1 MAEKKISQLTA
12 KGTNLAS
19 TDLIPIAESDGLGGY
34 VTKHITGSEVIG
46 GAGSTTIYNGDS
58 SLSGNRIVDLNANAL
73 VFDNGQG
80 VEITNVKTFG
90 TEVTIPS
97 TLIPNYGVKHDVDTT
112 NWASDNTKRIF
123 QVKDT
128 NLNTIVLAAMNGGRL
143 LINEA
148 YYLPNADGTANQI
161 LTTDGAGAVTFEH
174 ATISKV
180 ANGNTIVE
188 VRTSSDLPS
197 TLAAD
202 TTYLIRGTI
211 STSTQISV
219 TNEGSQIIGYDRTKD
234 KIEFTGTTGQTL
246 LTITDVSFSMSNV
259 WLSATNSGSSL
270 IDATNVAASGYNNSR
285 DSILS
290 FVNVQFRNCYD
301 VLDIKGFDL
310 VDFNNCLFF
319 YIEATNFGCRFQDVS
334 KLEISSCE
342 LIRWFD
348 ETSLPTPS
356 GYATVPMIELQ
367 ANNLASFGAV
377 NINGCIIHPQ
387 QTQDGINISTSSTT
401 GFGTIAANAFV
412 NAGLTTGVVF
422 NPTLSGL
429 PDYSQTATYKY
440 DVFSNQGVLN
450 STSGAVM
457 TVSGNTTATTLAIAT
472 PTAIDTGTLATAQ
485 AAVRYTVS
493 TGGRLTYDGTKQVF
507 VSLHATVSYQKQ
519 GAGTDDYIFSLYK
532 NGTLLTGSELTILAG
547 ASTADGIIS
556 FAYGTLMNQNDY
568 IEIYVENP
576 TTTDGMLVKDL
587 QFVIRE

>member
-12 KGTNLAS
+12 KSANLDA

-34 VTKHITGSEVIG
+34 VTKHITGAEVVG

-58 SLSGNRIVDLNANAL
+58 QLSGDRTIDCDNNFLKFAKLEYLYFQSNA
-73 VFDNGQG
+73 
-80 VEITNVKTFG
+80 
-90 TEVTIPS
+90 IPS
-97 TLIPNYGVKHDVDTT
+97 PSGTPFVDFFIDSSGAPTSDIFKIRDAGTT
-112 NWASDNTKRIF
+112 AFKVQNNG
-123 QVKDT
+123 
-128 NLNTIVLAAMNGGRL
+128 TIEF
-143 LINEA
+143 NEA
-148 YYLPNADGTANQI
+148 YTFPTTDGTANQI

-188 VRTSSDLPS
+188 VRSSSDLPS

-234 KIEFTGTTGQTL
+234 KIEFTGTTGQTF

-270 IDATNVAASGYNNSR
+270 IDATNVAASGYNNGR
-285 DSILS
+285 DSILA
-290 FVNVQFRNCYD
+290 FVNVQFRNCFD

-342 LIRWFD
+342 FIRWFD

-356 GYATVPMIELQ
+356 GFATTPMIELQ

-412 NAGLTTGVVF
+412 NVGLTTGVVF

-472 PTAIDTGTLATAQ
+472 PVAIDTGTLATAQ
-485 AAVRYTVS
+485 AAVRYSVS
-493 TGGRLTYDGTKQVF
+493 TGGRLTYDGTKEVF
-507 VSLHATVSYQKQ
+507 VSLHATLSYQKQ
-519 GAGTDDYIFSLYK
+519 GAGTDDYIFSLHK
-532 NGTLLTGSELTILAG
+532 NGTLLAGSELNILAV
-547 ASTADGIIS
+547 
-556 FAYGTLMNQNDY
+556 L
-568 IEIYVENP
+568 
-576 TTTDGMLVKDL
+576 L
-587 QFVIRE
+587 QQTEL

>member
-12 KGTNLAS
+12 KSANLAS

-34 VTKHITGSEVIG
+34 VTKHITGAEVVG

-58 SLSGNRIVDLNANAL
+58 SLSGNRTVDLNANAL

-270 IDATNVAASGYNNSR
+270 IDATNVSASGYNFSR

-301 VLDIKGFDL
+301 VLDVKGFDL

-319 YIEATNFGCRFQDVS
+319 YIQATNFGCRFQDVS

-356 GYATVPMIELQ
+356 GFATVPMIELQ
-367 ANNLASFGAV
+367 SNNLASFGAV

-412 NAGLTTGVVF
+412 NVGLTTGVVF
-422 NPTLSGL
+422 SPTLSGL

-472 PTAIDTGTLATAQ
+472 PTVINTGTLATAQ

-519 GAGTDDYIFSLYK
+519 GAGTDDYIFSLHK
-532 NGTLLTGSELTILAG
+532 NGTLLAGSELTILAG

-556 FAYGTLMNQNDY
+556 LNYGTLMNQNDY

>member
-12 KGTNLAS
+12 KSANLDA

-34 VTKHITGSEVIG
+34 VTKHITGAEVVG
-46 GAGSTTIYNGDS
+46 GAGSTTIYNGDAQ
-58 SLSGNRIVDLNANAL
+58 LSGDRTIDCDSNFLKFAKLEYLYFQSNAVPSPSGTPFVDFFIDPSGAPTSDIFKIRDASTTAFKVQN
-73 VFDNGQG
+73 D
-80 VEITNVKTFG
+80 G
-90 TEVTIPS
+90 TIE
-97 TLIPNYGVKHDVDTT
+97 
-112 NWASDNTKRIF
+112 F
-123 QVKDT
+123 
-128 NLNTIVLAAMNGGRL
+128 
-143 LINEA
+143 NEA
-148 YYLPNADGTANQI
+148 YTFPTADGTANQI
-161 LTTDGAGAVTFEH
+161 LTTDGAGAVTFED

-188 VRTSSDLPS
+188 VTSSSDLPS
-197 TLAAD
+197 TLAAN

-246 LTITDVSFSMSNV
+246 LTITDVSFSISNV
-259 WLSATNSGSSL
+259 WLSATNTGSAL

-285 DSILS
+285 DSILA
-290 FVNVQFRNCYD
+290 FVNVQFRNCFD

-342 LIRWFD
+342 FIRWFD
-348 ETSLPTPS
+348 ETTIPTPS

-412 NAGLTTGVVF
+412 NVGLTTGVVF

-429 PDYSQTATYKY
+429 ADYSQTATYNY
-440 DVFSNQGVLN
+440 DVFSNQGLLN

-457 TVSGNTTATTLAIAT
+457 TVNNNTTNTTLTLNT
-472 PTAIDTGTLATAQ
+472 PTVIDVGTLATAQ
-485 AAVRYTVS
+485 AAVRYSVS
-493 TGGRLTYDGTKQVF
+493 TGGRLTYDGTKQKY
-507 VSLHATVSYQKQ
+507 VSMHVTIGFDKQ
-519 GAGTDDYIFSLYK
+519 GGGTSDYLFSLYK
-532 NGTLLTGSELTILAG
+532 NGTLLAGSEVDVVTPSTLSNGTLALN
-547 ASTADGIIS
+547 
-556 FAYGTLMNQNDY
+556 YGTLMEQNDY
-568 IEIYVENP
+568 VEVYVENV
-576 TTTDGMLVKDL
+576 TDNSDMLVKDL